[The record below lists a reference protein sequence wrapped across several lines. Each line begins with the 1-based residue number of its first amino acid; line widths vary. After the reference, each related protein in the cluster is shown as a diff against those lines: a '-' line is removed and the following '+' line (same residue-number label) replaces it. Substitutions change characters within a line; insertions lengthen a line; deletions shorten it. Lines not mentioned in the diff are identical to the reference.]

1 MGKLTVLALL
11 VFSLVANASQLD
23 LAVVQFP
30 EVKTAGELD
39 AALANVNL
47 AGITNSDRTMTT
59 EAYLK
64 GGYVIFAQCLPLSER
79 FASTTRISNSRAD
92 VLGRFSGGRLTV
104 KIVLSEGVA
113 AGLRRFSSRTYEANA
128 ALATGQPRILSIR
141 QISGKTTTAIR
152 GQATVRETNYCS
164 VIIGQISKESPAGQ
178 R

>member
-59 EAYLK
+59 ESYLK
-64 GGYVIFAQCLPLSER
+64 GGYVIFAQSFPLSEH

-92 VLGRFSGGRLTV
+92 VRGQFSGGRLTV
-104 KIVLSEGVA
+104 NIVLSEGVA
-113 AGLRRFSSRTYEANA
+113 AGLRGFSSRTYEASA
-128 ALATGQPRILSIR
+128 AFAPGQPRILSIR
-141 QISGKTTTAIR
+141 QMSGKTTTAIR
-152 GQATVRETNYCS
+152 GQATVKETNFCS

>member
-59 EAYLK
+59 ESYLK
-64 GGYVIFAQCLPLSER
+64 GGYVIFAQSFPLSEH

-92 VLGRFSGGRLTV
+92 VRGPRSRPASPGSSAFAKCLEKPPRPSGARPRLRKPIFAV
-104 KIVLSEGVA
+104 
-113 AGLRRFSSRTYEANA
+113 
-128 ALATGQPRILSIR
+128 
-141 QISGKTTTAIR
+141 
-152 GQATVRETNYCS
+152 
-164 VIIGQISKESPAGQ
+164 
-178 R
+178 